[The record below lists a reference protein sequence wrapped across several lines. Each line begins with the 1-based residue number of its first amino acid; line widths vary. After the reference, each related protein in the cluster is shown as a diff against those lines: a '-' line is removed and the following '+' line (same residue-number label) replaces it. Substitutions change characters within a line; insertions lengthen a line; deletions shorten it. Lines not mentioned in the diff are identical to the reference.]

1 MTSDTTAGCVLVVD
15 DDPQILAM
23 LKEALQEDGYDVAT
37 ARNGIEAMKAVRRRQ
52 PDVILLDL
60 MMPVVD
66 GAGFMELYRQV
77 PGPHA
82 PILVITAAAGRYRSD
97 SLEHARDVLAKPLS
111 IDRLLAAVRHYTR
124 HLAA

>member
-60 MMPVVD
+60 MMPVID
-66 GAGFMELYRQV
+66 GAGFMELYLQV
-77 PGPHA
+77 PGRHA
-82 PILVITAAAGRYRSD
+82 PIIVITAAAGRYRSD
-97 SLEHARDVLAKPLS
+97 ALGHAQDVLPKPFS
-111 IDRLLAAVRHYTR
+111 RGVSQLA
-124 HLAA
+124 